1 MKHVETSTCRR
12 EAQSATEGS
21 QDEDEAR
28 FGSDCI
34 GRGGLGNGGLEY
46 AQCSRRRWHA
56 ANCPAGLTRLWQDAH
71 GVADRYWRWFLG
83 SDQNPAQ
90 SMVGN
95 VKLMPNPDQEF
106 SGEGTEENPLLV
118 IGELE
123 ITLRPGTPFVLPL
136 FATYGETYNNGTPDD
151 DPALYADRLETISM
165 HLTIDGRMVVSDANK
180 AAFYVPATDFDP
192 PVAYPES
199 TDYGSVAAIWFLGVG
214 IVSPPLSVGQHV
226 IRLDGTDIVP
236 GVYSVIFQ
244 NTWHVTVTPR

>member
-1 MKHVETSTCRR
+1 MKTKPGLAVIALVVAVLATAVWSTPNAVAGGGTPRI
-12 EAQSATEGS
+12 APPGSHAYGKTLTE
-21 QDEDEAR
+21 
-28 FGSDCI
+28 
-34 GRGGLGNGGLEY
+34 
-46 AQCSRRRWHA
+46 
-56 ANCPAGLTRLWQDAH
+56 WQTA
-71 GVADRYWRWFLG
+71 YWRWFLG